1 MAPGSSCWIACPRD
15 PRYIDWVAIAKGERV
30 VLIVASITVIGAGI
44 KLAAPLLVPV
54 LVAAFIAIVTAPLVM
69 WLCDRGVPRLV
80 AVLSG
85 LLLDVAAGAALG
97 FPLAAAVG
105 TFTERVP
112 GYASML
118 SGQMEQAELWLAGH
132 GVHLESIYD
141 FSEPTWMLNLAT
153 TMAQQAA
160 SFVSQMVL
168 VLLIVAFML
177 FESTGLREKLTKIAT
192 PSQIEDLSGATHE
205 VNTYLVA
212 KTVMSLL
219 TGVLVFLWCWWRGV
233 DVPVLWGLLA
243 YLLNY
248 IPTVGQ
254 IIAAVPAITLALI
267 QLGAGE
273 ALVVAAGFGAIN
285 LSIGAIEPRVMGQ
298 ALGLSALVVLV
309 SMVVWGWLLG
319 PVGALVSA
327 PLTMVIKHSLAHS
340 DDLRW
345 LAELLGPSPKP
356 AGKSSEKNSDSAD
369 ELSRA

>member
-1 MAPGSSCWIACPRD
+1 METSSSCWIARRSD
-15 PRYIDWVAIAKGERV
+15 PRYLVLVAVSKGGRII
-30 VLIVASITVIGAGI
+30 LIVASVVVIGAGV

-69 WLCDRGVPRLV
+69 WLCDRGLPRLV

-97 FPLAAAVG
+97 FPLAGAAA

-118 SGQMEQAELWLAGH
+118 SGQVAKLELWLANL
-132 GVHLESIYD
+132 GVHLESVYD

-153 TMAQQAA
+153 MTAQYAA

-177 FESTGLREKLTKIAT
+177 LESTGLREKLAKIAT
-192 PSQIEDLSGATHE
+192 PGQIHELSEAARE
-205 VNTYLVA
+205 VNAYLVA

-219 TGVLVFLWCWWRGV
+219 TGVLVFLWCWWRGL

-254 IIAAVPAITLALI
+254 IIAAVPAIALALI
-267 QLGAGE
+267 QFGPGQ
-273 ALVVAAGFGAIN
+273 ALVVAAGFGGIN
-285 LSIGAIEPRVMGQ
+285 LAIGAIEPRVMGH

-345 LAELLGPSPKP
+345 LAELLGPLPRP
-356 AGKSSEKNSDSAD
+356 RGKANSKTPDAAD

>member
-1 MAPGSSCWIACPRD
+1 MARNSSWRIACPRD
-15 PRYIDWVAIAKGERV
+15 PRYIDRVAVTKGGRI
-30 VLIVASITVIGAGI
+30 VLIVASIIVIGAGI

-54 LVAAFIAIVTAPLVM
+54 LVAAFIAVVTAPLVM

-80 AVLSG
+80 AALSG
-85 LLLDVAAGAALG
+85 LLLDVAAGVALG
-97 FPLAAAVG
+97 FPLAGAVA

-112 GYASML
+112 EYASML
-118 SGQMEQAELWLAGH
+118 SGKMEQLELWFAGY
-132 GVHLESIYD
+132 GIYLESVYD

-153 TMAQQAA
+153 NMAQSAA

-177 FESTGLREKLTKIAT
+177 FESTGLREKLAKIAT
-192 PSQIEDLSGATHE
+192 PGQIEELSDAAHE

-219 TGVLVFLWCWWRGV
+219 TGVLVFVWCWWRGV

-248 IPTVGQ
+248 IPNVGQ

-267 QLGAGE
+267 QLGPGQ

-285 LSIGAIEPRVMGQ
+285 LAVGAIEPRVMGQ

-327 PLTMVIKHSLAHS
+327 PLTMVIKHSLARS

-345 LAELLGPSPKP
+345 MAELLGPSPKP
-356 AGKSSEKNSDSAD
+356 TGKSKAKNADSTD

>member
-1 MAPGSSCWIACPRD
+1 MALGKGARIL
-15 PRYIDWVAIAKGERV
+15 AI
-30 VLIVASITVIGAGI
+30 LASIVVIGAGI

-69 WLCDRGVPRLV
+69 WLCDRGVPTLL

-85 LLLDVAAGAALG
+85 LLIDVAAGSALG
-97 FPLAAAVG
+97 FPLAGAVA

-112 GYASML
+112 KYASML
-118 SGQMEQAELWLAGH
+118 SGRMEEAEAWLAGR
-132 GVHLESIYD
+132 GIYLESIYD
-141 FSEPTWMLNLAT
+141 FSEPTWLLNMAT
-153 TMAQQAA
+153 VMAQSAA

-177 FESTGLREKLTKIAT
+177 FESTGLREKLAKVAT
-192 PSQIEDLSGATHE
+192 PSQIHELSAAARE

-212 KTVMSLL
+212 KTVLSVM
-219 TGVLVFLWCWWRGV
+219 TGVAVFVWCWWRGV
-233 DVPVLWGLLA
+233 DVPLLWGLLA

-254 IIAAVPAITLALI
+254 VIAAIPAIALAFV
-267 QLGAGE
+267 QLGPGE

-285 LSIGAIEPRVMGQ
+285 LAIGAIEPRVMGD

-327 PLTMVIKHSLAHS
+327 PLTMVIKHGLAHS
-340 DDLRW
+340 EELRW
-345 LAELLGPSPKP
+345 MAELLGPTPKP
-356 AGKSSEKNSDSAD
+356 AGKPPAAEKDSAD

>member
-1 MAPGSSCWIACPRD
+1 MAIS
-15 PRYIDWVAIAKGERV
+15 KGGRI
-30 VLIVASITVIGAGI
+30 VLIVASIVVIGAGI

-54 LVAAFIAIVTAPLVM
+54 LVAAFIAVVTAPLVM
-69 WLCDRGVPRLV
+69 WLCDKGVPRLV

-85 LLLDVAAGAALG
+85 LLLDIAAGAALG
-97 FPLAAAVG
+97 FPLAGAVA

-112 GYASML
+112 NYASML
-118 SGQMEQAELWLAGH
+118 SGQIEQAENWLAGY
-132 GVHLESIYD
+132 GIHLESVYD

-153 TMAQQAA
+153 TMAQYAA

-177 FESTGLREKLTKIAT
+177 FESTGLREKLAKIAT
-192 PSQIEDLSGATHE
+192 PGQIAELSDAARE

-248 IPTVGQ
+248 IPNVGQ
-254 IIAAVPAITLALI
+254 IIAAVPAIALALI
-267 QLGAGE
+267 QFGPGE
-273 ALVVAAGFGAIN
+273 ALVVAAGFGGIN
-285 LSIGAIEPRVMGQ
+285 LVIGAVEPRVMGQ
-298 ALGLSALVVLV
+298 ALGLSSLVVLV

-327 PLTMVIKHSLAHS
+327 PLTMVIKHALARS
-340 DDLRW
+340 DELRW
-345 LAELLGPSPKP
+345 FAELLGPSPRP
-356 AGKSSEKNSDSAD
+356 GGKSKEKNPDSAD

>member
-1 MAPGSSCWIACPRD
+1 MA
-15 PRYIDWVAIAKGERV
+15 VVKGGRV
-30 VLIVASITVIGAGI
+30 VVLVASIVVIGAGI

-69 WLCDRGVPRLV
+69 GLCDRGLPRL
-80 AVLSG
+80 AAALAG
-85 LLLDVAAGAALG
+85 LLLDVAAGAAFG
-97 FPLAAAVG
+97 FPLAAAIG

-112 GYASML
+112 KYASML
-118 SGQMEQAELWLAGH
+118 SGQLAQLELWLADYGI
-132 GVHLESIYD
+132 HLESVYN
-141 FSEPTWMLNLAT
+141 FSEPAWMVNLAT
-153 TMAQQAA
+153 TTAQHAA

-177 FESTGLREKLTKIAT
+177 FESTGLREKLAKIAT
-192 PSQIEDLSGATHE
+192 PSQIEDLSQAAHE
-205 VNTYLVA
+205 VNAYLVA

-219 TGVLVFLWCWWRGV
+219 TGVLVFVWCWWRGV

-267 QLGAGE
+267 QLGPGE
-273 ALVVAAGFGAIN
+273 ALVVAAGFGGIN
-285 LSIGAIEPRVMGQ
+285 LTIGAIEPRVMGQ
-298 ALGLSALVVLV
+298 ALGLSDLVVLV

-356 AGKSSEKNSDSAD
+356 TGKSGAKDSDSAD

>member
-1 MAPGSSCWIACPRD
+1 MI
-15 PRYIDWVAIAKGERV
+15 
-30 VLIVASITVIGAGI
+30 LASIVVIGAGI

-69 WLCDRGVPRLV
+69 WLCDRGLPRFV

-97 FPLAAAVG
+97 IPLAAAVA
-105 TFTERVP
+105 TFTARVP
-112 GYASML
+112 VYASML
-118 SGQMEQAELWLAGH
+118 AGQMEQLEHWLAGYGIRIH
-132 GVHLESIYD
+132 SVYD
-141 FSEPTWMLNLAT
+141 LTEPTWMLNLAT
-153 TMAQQAA
+153 TMAQYAA

-177 FESTGLREKLTKIAT
+177 FESTGLREKLARIAT
-192 PSQIEDLSGATHE
+192 PGQIRELSEAARE

-212 KTVMSLL
+212 KTMMSLL
-219 TGVLVFLWCWWRGV
+219 TGVLVFVWCWWQGV
-233 DVPVLWGLLA
+233 EVPVLWGLLA

-254 IIAAVPAITLALI
+254 IIAAVPVIMLALI
-267 QLGAGE
+267 QLGPGQAVIVGAG
-273 ALVVAAGFGAIN
+273 LGGIN
-285 LSIGAIEPRVMGQ
+285 LAIGAVEPRVMGQ
-298 ALGLSALVVLV
+298 ALGLSDLVVLV

-327 PLTMVIKHSLAHS
+327 PLTMVIKHALAHS
-340 DDLRW
+340 DELRW

-356 AGKSSEKNSDSAD
+356 AGKSKRKKPDSAD

>member
-1 MAPGSSCWIACPRD
+1 MA
-15 PRYIDWVAIAKGERV
+15 VAKGGRV
-30 VLIVASITVIGAGI
+30 VLAIASLVVIGAGV

-54 LVAAFIAIVTAPLVM
+54 LVAAFIAIVTAPLVI
-69 WLCDRGVPRLV
+69 WLCDRGLPRLV
-80 AVLSG
+80 AVLAG
-85 LLLDVAAGAALG
+85 LLLDVSAGAALG
-97 FPLAAAVG
+97 VPLAAAVG

-112 GYASML
+112 TYGSML
-118 SGQMEQAELWLAGH
+118 SGQLEQLDLWLTGY
-132 GVHLESIYD
+132 GIHLESVYN
-141 FSEPTWMLNLAT
+141 FSERGWMLNFAT
-153 TMAQQAA
+153 TMAQYAA
-160 SFVSQMVL
+160 SFISQMVL

-177 FESTGLREKLTKIAT
+177 FESTGLREKLAKIAT
-192 PSQIEDLSGATHE
+192 PSQIQDLSQAAHE

-212 KTVMSLL
+212 KTVMSVL
-219 TGVLVFLWCWWRGV
+219 TGVLVFVWCWWRGV

-254 IIAAVPAITLALI
+254 IIAAIPAITLALI
-267 QLGAGE
+267 QLGPGQ

-285 LSIGAIEPRVMGQ
+285 LAIGAIEPRVMGQ
-298 ALGLSALVVLV
+298 ALGLSDLVVLV

-340 DDLRW
+340 EDLRW
-345 LAELLGPSPKP
+345 LATLLGPSPKP
-356 AGKSSEKNSDSAD
+356 AGKSGAKKTDSAD

>member
-1 MAPGSSCWIACPRD
+1 MATSSSSWIAHLPD
-15 PRYIDWVAIAKGERV
+15 PRYIAPVAASKTGRI
-30 VLIVASITVIGAGI
+30 VLIFAAIVVVGAGI

-54 LVAAFIAIVTAPLVM
+54 LVASFIAIVTAPLVM
-69 WLCDRGVPRLV
+69 WLCDRGIPRLI
-80 AVLSG
+80 AVMSG
-85 LLLDVAAGAALG
+85 LFLDVAAGAALG
-97 FPLAAAVG
+97 VPLAGAVG
-105 TFTERVP
+105 TFTARVP
-112 GYASML
+112 SYAPRL
-118 SGQMEQAELWLAGH
+118 SGQLGELELWLAGN
-132 GVHLESIYD
+132 GIHLESIYD
-141 FSEPTWMLNLAT
+141 FSASTWMLNFAA
-153 TMAQQAA
+153 TMAQFAA

-177 FESTGLREKLTKIAT
+177 FESTGLREKLAKIAT
-192 PSQIEDLSGATHE
+192 PGQIQELSAAARE

-219 TGVLVFLWCWWRGV
+219 TGALVFLWCLWRGI

-254 IIAAVPAITLALI
+254 IIAATPAIALALI
-267 QLGAGE
+267 QFGPGQ
-273 ALVVAAGFGAIN
+273 ALVVAAGFGGIN
-285 LSIGAIEPRVMGQ
+285 LAIGAIEPRVMGH
-298 ALGLSALVVLV
+298 ALGLSPLVVLV

-340 DDLRW
+340 DELRW

-356 AGKSSEKNSDSAD
+356 SGKANENSPDTAD